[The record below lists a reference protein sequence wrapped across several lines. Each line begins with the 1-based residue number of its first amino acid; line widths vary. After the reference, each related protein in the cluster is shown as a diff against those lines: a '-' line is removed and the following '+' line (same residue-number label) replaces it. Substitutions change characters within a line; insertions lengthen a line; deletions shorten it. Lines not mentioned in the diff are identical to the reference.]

1 MNSKKAK
8 EIFELS
14 QNYMRDCFMRHPEC
28 KKKFLNYLKSQDA
41 VTNKPEY
48 YLRNLIKNTSA
59 SEQDLL
65 YADYKQFLK

>member
-1 MNSKKAK
+1 
-8 EIFELS
+8 
-14 QNYMRDCFMRHPEC
+14 MRDCFMRHPEC

-41 VTNKPEY
+41 VTDKPEY